1 MTAPEPD
8 APRGL
13 TLRPFREAD
22 RPSVQQLVEARLD
35 ASWAEI
41 VRPSLEAALGGAARE
56 ARGLAAHA
64 GGALVGVVVFGDI
77 AGSLGTAR
85 LHLVAVASHAQ
96 RGGVGRTLVFAAGAE
111 LARAGGR
118 LLMVEMPDDP
128 ALASA
133 LTFLL
138 RAGFEEEAR
147 IPDFYRDGVALV
159 FLRRP
164 LGDA

>member
-1 MTAPEPD
+1 M
-8 APRGL
+8 
-13 TLRPFREAD
+13 LRPFREAD
-22 RPSVQQLVEARLD
+22 RPSIRQLVEAHIGN

-41 VRPSLEAALGGAARE
+41 VRPSLEAALGGASRE

-64 GGALVGVVVFGDI
+64 GGALAGVVVFGDI
-77 AGSLGTAR
+77 AGTLGTSR
-85 LHLVAVASHAQ
+85 LHLVAVAPDAQ
-96 RGGVGRTLVFAAGAE
+96 RGGVGRTLVSVAGAE

-128 ALASA
+128 ALAIA

-138 RAGFEEEAR
+138 RTGFEAEAR
-147 IPDFYRDGVALV
+147 VPDFYRDGVALL
-159 FLRRP
+159 FLRRT